1 MFQVKIVT
9 PKGLYKVMNTTILNV
24 ETTQG
29 QLGILKN
36 HMPIVAILTISL
48 MRTREN
54 GEEQRYAIAGGTL
67 YFQNNVATLL
77 VEAIEHSEEIDVQRA
92 LQAKEHAEKLMLHKE
107 EVDMLRAEIAL
118 KKAVNRIKAAS

>member
-54 GEEQRYAIAGGTL
+54 GEAQRYAIAGGTL

-77 VEAIEHSEEIDVQRA
+77 VEAIEHSEEIDIQRA
-92 LQAKEHAEKLMLHKE
+92 LQAKEHAEKLMLQKE